1 VQKSPEGVLHL
12 MVEKLIDRS
21 ADLARLYEDEAPL
34 PAPSHSHV
42 KGGHPRNVR
51 VLPASRDFH

>member
-1 VQKSPEGVLHL
+1 VIHL
-12 MVEKLIDRS
+12 MADNLIDRS
-21 ADLARLYEDEAPL
+21 ADLRLLSGEAMPKHK
-34 PAPSHSHV
+34 PVHSHV